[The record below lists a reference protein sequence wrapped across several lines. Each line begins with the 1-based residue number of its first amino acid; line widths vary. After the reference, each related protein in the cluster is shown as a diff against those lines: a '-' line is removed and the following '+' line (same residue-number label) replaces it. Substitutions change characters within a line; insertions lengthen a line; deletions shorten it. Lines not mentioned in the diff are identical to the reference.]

1 MTHATYPTTGTKQ
14 LPATSVSSLGHSG
27 SNKNDI
33 SAEIMALSK
42 YQGLSRMIADTKENI
57 SNLRNTLSKRHY
69 HANYLAQC
77 NESLKTYEQ
86 ELIKLELASEV
97 AEQLKP
103 KRVPISQEDFNK
115 VAEVAAREGQ
125 LKRRDG
131 EFGAEFAIFLNGHL
145 MMISQV
151 NSEDEREFY
160 KYF

>member
-1 MTHATYPTTGTKQ
+1 MTHSTYPTTGTKQ
-14 LPATSVSSLGHSG
+14 LPATSVSPLEQSG

-42 YQGLSRMIADTKENI
+42 YQGLSRMIADTKTNI
-57 SNLRNTLSKRHY
+57 SNLRNILSKKHY

-77 NESLKTYEQ
+77 NDSLKNYEQ
-86 ELIKLELASEV
+86 ELIKLELANEL

-103 KRVPISQEDFNK
+103 KRVPISQDDFNE
-115 VAEVAAREGQ
+115 VAEVAARTGQ

>member
-1 MTHATYPTTGTKQ
+1 M
-14 LPATSVSSLGHSG
+14 
-27 SNKNDI
+27 
-33 SAEIMALSK
+33 
-42 YQGLSRMIADTKENI
+42 
-57 SNLRNTLSKRHY
+57 
-69 HANYLAQC
+69 
-77 NESLKTYEQ
+77 
-86 ELIKLELASEV
+86 IKLELASEV

-115 VAEVAAREGQ
+115 VAEVAARTGQ

>member
-1 MTHATYPTTGTKQ
+1 MTHSTYPTTGTKQ
-14 LPATSVSSLGHSG
+14 LPATSVSPLGHSG

-33 SAEIMALSK
+33 PAEIMALAK
-42 YQGLSRMIADTKENI
+42 YQGLSRMIADTKANI

-77 NESLKTYEQ
+77 NESLKIYEQ

-115 VAEVAAREGQ
+115 VAKVAAREGQ